1 MSKKPVVAIVGRMN
15 VGKSTLF
22 NRLTESQ
29 DAITSSWAGT
39 TRDVNYGDVLW
50 RGHEIQI
57 VDTGGMD
64 VEDDEQLEERV
75 IAAARRTIQEADLV
89 LFVID
94 GRAGVLPQDKQLADE
109 VQKSGKPHM
118 LVVNKIDSEQHAMN
132 AQAEIHSLHF
142 EHVAFVSAKNG
153 RGSGDMLD
161 VVYDLL
167 QPDNAADVE
176 IPRTKVAIVGR
187 PNVGKSS
194 LLNAILG
201 ENRVIVA
208 DLAHTTRD
216 ANDIAYTYKDHDF
229 LLIDTA
235 GMRRRKKVGKKWD
248 DGRLGAIEKLSVK
261 GSIDAIKRADVILLV
276 IEAQKR
282 ITAQD
287 KKIIDLAN
295 EHGKAL
301 VIVVNKW
308 DLIPEKDSNT
318 ITDFSDYFD
327 QALPFLRWAPMTFI
341 SALDKV
347 RVKETLDLVLQVS
360 DNYRREVSPE
370 ILDTVL
376 RITASKYNPK
386 PTKMRKYRVRPA
398 VFKSLKQTG
407 TAPPKFILKAKNSK
421 NIPKAL
427 RQIAERELRNRV
439 NLDGV
444 RIKIEIED

>member
-29 DAITSSWAGT
+29 EAITSSWAGT

-75 IAAARRTIQEADLV
+75 IAAARRTIGEADMV

-94 GRAGVLPQDKQLADE
+94 GRAGVLPQDKDLADE
-109 VQKSGKPHM
+109 VRKSGKPTL
-118 LVVNKIDSEQHAMN
+118 LVVNKIDSTQHEQNAM
-132 AQAEIHSLHF
+132 AEIHSLHF
-142 EHVAFVSAKNG
+142 ENVAYVSAKNG

-161 VVYDLL
+161 QVYDILK
-167 QPDNAADVE
+167 PDNAADVE
-176 IPRTKVAIVGR
+176 VRRTKVAIVGR

-201 ENRVIVA
+201 EDRVIVA

-216 ANDIAYTYKDHDF
+216 SNDIPYTYKDHDF
-229 LLIDTA
+229 MLIDTA

-248 DGRLGAIEKLSVK
+248 DGRLGAIEKKSVQ
-261 GSIDAIKRADVILLV
+261 GSIDAIKRADVVLLV

-295 EHGKAL
+295 EHGKGL
-301 VIVVNKW
+301 VLLINKW

-318 ITDFSDYFD
+318 INDFTDYFD
-327 QALPFLRWAPMTFI
+327 QALPFLRWAPMMFI
-341 SALDKV
+341 SALDRL
-347 RVKETLDLVLQVS
+347 RVEETLDMVLEVS
-360 DNYRREVSPE
+360 DNYHREIDQE
-370 ILDTVL
+370 ILNAVL
-376 RITASKYNPK
+376 EKARRYYRPK
-386 PTKMRKYRVRPA
+386 PSKMRKYRVKPA
-398 VFKSLKQTG
+398 VFNSFTQTG
-407 TAPPKFILKAKNSK
+407 TKPPRFLLKAKNSK
-421 NIPKAL
+421 NVPKAI
-427 RQIAERELRNRV
+427 RQIMEKELRHLV
-439 NLDGV
+439 NLHGV
-444 RIKIEIED
+444 RVIIEIE